1 MVRFLHCFSQL
12 GGDSVLNKKL
22 KSVVFLAAY
31 SCVSVAAE
39 VNDEPKTGSQKN
51 LDNKSAVELDEIV
64 IKAKRR
70 SVITPLPGLVI
81 DKEQMTTNVQSISD
95 KEIADS
101 KSINITDLMNNSL
114 QSVTINDYAG
124 NPFQQDLNFRGFTAS
139 PQIGTPQGISVYL
152 DGVRVNEAFGEVV
165 NWDFIPMNAIAS
177 LDLIPGSNPLFG
189 LNTLGGALALT
200 TKNGFTHNQM
210 RAELMS
216 GSWGREQAQFSN
228 GFNNGTLGV
237 FVAYNHFKEDGWRTN
252 SPSNVRQLFT
262 SATMRSDYGELNF
275 TALNVDTALTGNG
288 VVPYEMYEQDRKAV
302 FTSPDENKNNLEHY
316 NLTGRFDIN
325 ENLSISGLT
334 YKRNVKQKAIG
345 SDFYDDFPG
354 LSDRRGIEVLC
365 PDGSYPDGGAFSGS
379 PGSGCAGKLPNGVS
393 SFSDLKQ
400 GGDGSALQL
409 NFLTEN
415 HQITAGITYDAN
427 DVRFKQSEMFADIGA
442 DRQLSQNPG
451 YYGENGVPTLGLVA
465 AQFPI
470 VRNNLT
476 GSSKTKSIFVSDT
489 WSPKD
494 DLHITF
500 GARFNHTRVKNDLQ
514 SERGLSLYQFEDDG
528 SGTYFDPSRERCVA
542 DVTDITDNGKYI
554 CTKGDYTYRSFNPS
568 VGVAWEFKPSLIAY
582 GNISRGARTPSVIEL
597 GCAIDRTQIVGST
610 NYQFGCAIPT
620 SLTADPYLKQVRSTS
635 YEAGTRGISSN
646 IFGGENLNW
655 NLSFFR
661 TELTD
666 DILFV
671 PLGRKNRGVFD
682 NFGAT
687 LRQGIEG
694 SVSGVWGAHRLS
706 LNYTWMRATF
716 ESPSTIINPNNSS
729 NTVEGAQN
737 NVYVRPGDELPG
749 MPNHI
754 VQASWNYAVNKK
766 FDVTLNM
773 VMHSSSYV
781 RGNEN
786 NEHKRRNATGT
797 FGDLYDYIGS
807 GSIPGYAVFNLRANY
822 KFDNGF
828 SLFARLDNVF
838 DREYATAGNLGRTPF
853 TPTSG
858 AAASDASGFNY
869 NSDQWKNTTF
879 IGPGAPRAAWFG
891 ISYDLDWKQRKLK
904 MD

>member
-1 MVRFLHCFSQL
+1 M
-12 GGDSVLNKKL
+12 LNNKL
-22 KSVVFLAAY
+22 KSVLFLAAY
-31 SCVSVAAE
+31 SCVSIAADA
-39 VNDEPKTGSQKN
+39 VDEPKGSSPKV
-51 LDNKSAVELDEIV
+51 DPKSAVELDEIV
-64 IKAKRR
+64 VKAKRR

-81 DKEQMTTNVQSISD
+81 DREKMTTNVQSISD

-165 NWDFIPMNAIAS
+165 NWDFIPMNAIAT
-177 LDLIPGSNPLFG
+177 LNLIPGSNPLFG

-210 RAELMS
+210 HAEVMG

-237 FVAYNHFKEDGWRTN
+237 FVAYNHFKEDGWRDN

-262 SATMRSDYGELNF
+262 STTLRTDYSELNL

-288 VVPYEMYEQDRKAV
+288 VVPFETYEQDRKAV
-302 FTSPDENKNNLEHY
+302 FTSPDENKNRLEHY
-316 NLTGRFDIN
+316 NLTGRFDLN
-325 ENLSISGLT
+325 DSLSLSGLG
-334 YKRNVKQKAIG
+334 YRRNVKQQAVG

-354 LSDRRGIEVLC
+354 MSLRRGGIPGITLC
-365 PDGSYPDGGAFSGS
+365 PDGSYPDGGTSS
-379 PGSGCAGKLPNGVS
+379 PNPGTGCAGLLPNGVKS
-393 SFSDLKQ
+393 LSDLKQ
-400 GGDGSALQL
+400 GGKGYALQL
-409 NFLTEN
+409 NFITDKNEL
-415 HQITAGITYDAN
+415 TAGVTYDAN
-427 DVRFKQSEMFADIGA
+427 DVDFQQGEMFADIGA
-442 DRQLSQNPG
+442 DRQLVQNSD
-451 YYGENGVPTLGLVA
+451 YFNNLGLIA
-465 AQFPI
+465 AQIPI
-470 VRNNLT
+470 TRNQLT
-476 GSSKTKSIFVSDT
+476 GSSVTKSVFVSDT
-489 WSPKD
+489 WSPTET
-494 DLHITF
+494 LHLTI
-500 GARFNHTRVKNDLQ
+500 GARFNHNRVKNDLR
-514 SERGLSLYQFEDDG
+514 SERGIGLYQFDDPAA
-528 SGTYFDPSRERCVA
+528 YFNPANNRCAVGGGDA
-542 DVTDITDNGKYI
+542 TARFI
-554 CTKGDYTYRSFNPS
+554 CTKGDYMYRSFNPS
-568 VGVAWEFKPSLIAY
+568 VGVAWEVKPDLVAY
-582 GNISRGARTPSVIEL
+582 GNVSRGSRTPSVIEL
-597 GCAIDRTQIVGST
+597 GCAIDRTQIVGDV

-635 YEAGTRGISSN
+635 YEAGTRGVSN
-646 IFGGENLNW
+646 EGLNW

-687 LRQGIEG
+687 LRQGIEA
-694 SVSGVWGAHRLS
+694 SMSGVWGAHKLS
-706 LNYTWMRATF
+706 LNYTWMKATF
-716 ESPSTIINPNNSS
+716 ESAATIINPNNSS
-729 NTVEGAQN
+729 NVPVSAQN
-737 NVYVRPGDELPG
+737 NVYIKPGDELPG

-754 VQASWNYAVNKK
+754 VQANWNYTVNKK
-766 FDVTLNM
+766 LDLTLNM
-773 VMHSSSYV
+773 VMHSSSFV

-786 NEHKRRNATGT
+786 NDHQARAATNVELNGLNR
-797 FGDLYDYIGS
+797 DPYDYIGS
-807 GSIPGYAVFNLRANY
+807 GSVPGYAIFNLRANY
-822 KFDNGF
+822 KFENGF

-853 TPTSG
+853 TPASG
-858 AAASDASGFNY
+858 AAATDASGFNY

-891 ISYDLDWKQRKLK
+891 LSYDLDWKQRKLK
-904 MD
+904 LD

>member
-1 MVRFLHCFSQL
+1 M
-12 GGDSVLNKKL
+12 LNKKI
-22 KSVVFLAAY
+22 KSVLFLATY
-31 SCVSVAAE
+31 SCVSMAADGGDDAASNE
-39 VNDEPKTGSQKN
+39 Q
-51 LDNKSAVELDEIV
+51 KSADSQRAIQLDEV
-64 IKAKRR
+64 VVKAKRR

-81 DKEQMTTNVQSISD
+81 DKEKMTTNVQSISG

-101 KSINITDLMNNSL
+101 KSINITDLMNNSM

-177 LDLIPGSNPLFG
+177 LDMIPGSNPMFG

-200 TKNGFTHNQM
+200 TKNGFTHNQAH
-210 RAELMS
+210 AEVM
-216 GSWGREQAQFSN
+216 GGAWGREQMQFSN
-228 GFNNGTLGV
+228 GFNNGRLGL
-237 FVAYNHFKEDGWRTN
+237 FVAYNHFKEDGWRSN

-302 FTSPDENKNNLEHY
+302 FTSPDENKNGLEHY
-316 NLTGRFDIN
+316 NLTGRFDLN
-325 ENLSISGLT
+325 DNLTFSGLA
-334 YKRNVKQKAIG
+334 YKRSVKQKAIG
-345 SDFYDDFPG
+345 GDFYDDFPQ
-354 LSDRRGIEVLC
+354 LSERAGVNC
-365 PDGSYPDGGAFSGS
+365 PDGSLPDGSSSTSSS
-379 PGSGCAGKLPNGVS
+379 PGSGCAGLIPNGVFS
-393 SFSDLKQ
+393 LSDLKQ
-400 GGDGSALQL
+400 GGEGLAFQM
-409 NFLTEN
+409 NFVTDKNEL
-415 HQITAGITYDAN
+415 TAGITYDTN
-427 DVRFKQSEMFADIGA
+427 DVDFMQAEMFADIGP
-442 DRQLSQNPG
+442 DRELVQNPS
-451 YYGENGVPTLGLVA
+451 YYTDLGLVA
-465 AQFPI
+465 AKFPI
-470 VRNNLT
+470 IRNKLT
-476 GSSKTKSIFVSDT
+476 GSSTTKSIFVSDT
-489 WSPKD
+489 WSPRD
-494 DLHITF
+494 DLHMTL
-500 GARFNHTRVKNDLQ
+500 GARFNHTRVKNDLR

-528 SGTYFDPSRERCVA
+528 TGSYFDPSRERCVV
-542 DVTDITDNGKYI
+542 DLTDTSDRGKYI
-554 CTKGDYTYRSFNPS
+554 CSKGDYMYRSFNPS
-568 VGVAWEFKPSLIAY
+568 FGLTWEIKPNLVAY
-582 GNISRGARTPSVIEL
+582 GNVSRGSRTPSVIEL
-597 GCAIDRTQIVGST
+597 GCAIDRTQIENNR

-635 YEAGTRGISSN
+635 YEAGTRGISTS
-646 IFGGENLNW
+646 FLGSENLNW

-661 TELTD
+661 TELTN

-682 NFGAT
+682 NFGQT
-687 LRQGIEG
+687 LRQGIESSIAG
-694 SVSGVWGAHRLS
+694 KWGDHRLS

-729 NTVEGAQN
+729 NVLDSVQN
-737 NVYVRPGDELPG
+737 QNYVYIRPGDQLPG

-754 VQASWNYAVNKK
+754 VQASWNYAANKR

-773 VMHSSSYV
+773 VMHSSSFV

-786 NEHKRRNATGT
+786 NKHKKRDATDPFT
-797 FGDLYDYIGS
+797 DPYDFIGD

-828 SLFARLDNVF
+828 TLFARLDNVF

-858 AAASDASGFNY
+858 GAATDAAGFNY

-891 ISYDLDWKQRKLK
+891 LSYDLDWKQRKMKL
-904 MD
+904 D

>member
-1 MVRFLHCFSQL
+1 M
-12 GGDSVLNKKL
+12 LNKKI
-22 KSVVFLAAY
+22 
-31 SCVSVAAE
+31 
-39 VNDEPKTGSQKN
+39 
-51 LDNKSAVELDEIV
+51 KSALLLASYSYVSMAADGNDAAVNKDQKKPEAQSAIQLDEIEV
-64 IKAKRR
+64 KAKRR
-70 SVITPLPGLVI
+70 TVITPLPGLVI
-81 DKEQMTTNVQSISD
+81 DKEKMTTNVQSISG
-95 KEIADS
+95 KEISDS
-101 KSINITDLMNNSL
+101 KSVNITDLMNNSM

-177 LDLIPGSNPLFG
+177 LDMIPGSNPLFG

-200 TKNGFTHNQM
+200 TKNGFTHQQAH
-210 RAELMS
+210 AEVMA
-216 GSWGREQAQFSN
+216 GAWGREQAQFSN
-228 GFNNGTLGV
+228 GFNNGKIGL
-237 FVAYNHFKEDGWRTN
+237 FVAYNHFKEDGWRDN

-302 FTSPDENKNNLEHY
+302 FTSPDENKNGLEHY
-316 NLTGRFDIN
+316 NLTGRFDLN
-325 ENLSISGLT
+325 DNLTFSGLA
-334 YKRNVKQKAIG
+334 YKRNVKQRAVG
-345 SDFYDDFPG
+345 SDFYDDFPA
-354 LSDRRGIEVLC
+354 LSERRGVEVPC
-365 PDGSYPDGGAFSGS
+365 ADGSYPDGSSTSSSS
-379 PGSGCAGKLPNGVS
+379 PGSGCAGMLPNGVFS
-393 SFSDLKQ
+393 LSDLKQ
-400 GGDGSALQL
+400 GGNGLAFQL
-409 NFLTEN
+409 NFVTDKNEL
-415 HQITAGITYDAN
+415 TAGITYDTN
-427 DVRFKQSEMFADIGA
+427 DVDFMQGEMFADIGP
-442 DRQLSQNPG
+442 DRQLVENES
-451 YYGENGVPTLGLVA
+451 YYTNLGLVA
-465 AQFPI
+465 AKYPVI
-470 VRNNLT
+470 RNKLT
-476 GSSKTKSIFVSDT
+476 GSSTTKSIFISDT
-489 WSPKD
+489 WSPRD
-494 DLHITF
+494 DLHITL
-500 GARFNHTRVKNDLQ
+500 GARFNHTRVKNDLR

-528 SGTYFDPSRERCVA
+528 TGTYFDPSRNRCAVNDLDTSA
-542 DVTDITDNGKYI
+542 RYI
-554 CTKGDYTYRSFNPS
+554 CTKGDYMYRSFNPS
-568 VGVAWEFKPSLIAY
+568 VGVAWELKPNLVAY
-582 GNISRGARTPSVIEL
+582 GNISRGSRTPSVIEL

-635 YEAGTRGISSN
+635 YEAGTRGIASHFFNSDA
-646 IFGGENLNW
+646 FSW

-687 LRQGIEG
+687 LRQGIE
-694 SVSGVWGAHRLS
+694 SSFSGTWGAHKFS

-716 ESPSTIINPNNSS
+716 ESPASIINPNNSS
-729 NTVEGAQN
+729 NVVVGAQN
-737 NVYVRPGDELPG
+737 YVNITPGDELPG
-749 MPNHI
+749 MPNNI
-754 VQASWNYAVNKK
+754 VQANWNYAFNKK
-766 FDVTLNM
+766 FDLTLNM

-786 NEHKRRNATGT
+786 NDHKKRDATNTVSNGV
-797 FGDLYDYIGS
+797 DRDPYDYIGS

-828 SLFARLDNVF
+828 TLFARLDNIF

-853 TPTSG
+853 TPASG
-858 AAASDASGFNY
+858 AAASDAAGFNY

-891 ISYDLDWKQRKLK
+891 LSYDLDWKQRRMKL
-904 MD
+904 D

>member
-1 MVRFLHCFSQL
+1 M
-12 GGDSVLNKKL
+12 LNKKI
-22 KSVVFLAAY
+22 KSVLFLATY
-31 SCVSVAAE
+31 SCVSMAA
-39 VNDEPKTGSQKN
+39 DGGDDATGKDQKGA
-51 LDNKSAVELDEIV
+51 DAQRAIQLDEV
-64 IKAKRR
+64 VVKAKRR

-81 DKEQMTTNVQSISD
+81 DKEKMTTNVQSISG

-101 KSINITDLMNNSL
+101 KSVNITDLMNNSM

-177 LDLIPGSNPLFG
+177 LDMIPGSNPLFG

-200 TKNGFTHNQM
+200 TKNGFTHQQAH
-210 RAELMS
+210 AEVM
-216 GSWGREQAQFSN
+216 GGAWGREQVQFSN
-228 GFNNGTLGV
+228 GFNNGKLGL
-237 FVAYNHFKEDGWRTN
+237 FVAYNHFKEDGWRSN

-302 FTSPDENKNNLEHY
+302 FTSPDENKNGLEHY
-316 NLTGRFDIN
+316 NLTGRFDLN
-325 ENLSISGLT
+325 DNLTFSGLA
-334 YKRNVKQKAIG
+334 YKRSVKQKAIG
-345 SDFYDDFPG
+345 SDFYEDFPKMSARIG
-354 LSDRRGIEVLC
+354 GETAMCPQSDGTFSN
-365 PDGSYPDGGAFSGS
+365 PDGSATSDA
-379 PGSGCAGKLPNGVS
+379 PGSGCAGLLPNGVF
-393 SFSDLKQ
+393 SFSDLNQ
-400 GGDGSALQL
+400 GGSGYAFQL
-409 NFLTEN
+409 NFIAEKHEL
-415 HQITAGITYDAN
+415 TAGVTYDTN
-427 DVRFKQSEMFADIGA
+427 DVRFQQSEMFADIGA
-442 DRQLSQNPG
+442 ERELVQNPN
-451 YYGENGVPTLGLVA
+451 YYAENGVITLGLAA
-465 AQFPI
+465 AQVPI
-470 VRNNLT
+470 IRNQLT
-476 GSSKTKSIFVSDT
+476 GSSTTKSIFVSDT
-489 WSPKD
+489 WSPKEN
-494 DLHITF
+494 LHITL
-500 GARFNHTRVKNDLQ
+500 GARFNHTRVKNNLM
-514 SERGLSLYQFEDDG
+514 SERGLSLYQFTDDLE
-528 SGTYFDPSRERCVA
+528 TYFSRPVCVA
-542 DVTDITDNGKYI
+542 YDASGADNGGRNM
-554 CTKGDYTYRSFNPS
+554 CTKGDYMYRSFNPS
-568 VGVAWEFKPSLIAY
+568 LGVAWEFNPGLVAY
-582 GNISRGARTPSVIEL
+582 GNVSRGSRTPSVIEL
-597 GCAIDRTQIVGST
+597 GCAIDRTQIVGNT

-635 YEAGTRGISSN
+635 YEAGTRGVAN
-646 IFGGENLNW
+646 NFFGSENLNW
-655 NLSFFR
+655 SLSFFR

-687 LRQGIEG
+687 MRQGIES
-694 SVSGVWGAHRLS
+694 SVSGTWGAHKLS

-716 ESPSTIINPNNSS
+716 ESPSSIINPNNSS
-729 NTVEGAQN
+729 NAVVGAQN
-737 NVYVRPGDELPG
+737 YVYIRPGDELPG

-754 VQASWNYAVNKK
+754 VQANWNYSVNKK
-766 FDVTLNM
+766 FDFTVNM
-773 VMHSSSYV
+773 VLHSSSYV

-786 NEHKRRNATGT
+786 NQHESRPARAT

-828 SLFARLDNVF
+828 TLFARLDNVF

-858 AAASDASGFNY
+858 GAASDAAGFNY

-891 ISYDLDWKQRKLK
+891 LSYDLDWKQRKMKL
-904 MD
+904 D